1 MNQATHDKIVSFIWG
16 IADDVLHDPFKRGKY
31 QAIVAFSGEHEY
43 GGAKMSKASLNGFS
57 SSDIAEKSQTDPY
70 RFVTT
75 TAPRCWPRRPTRTS
89 CST

>member
-43 GGAKMSKASLNGFS
+43 GGAKTLGS
-57 SSDIAEKSQTDPY
+57 
-70 RFVTT
+70 V
-75 TAPRCWPRRPTRTS
+75 PTRSLIEQT
-89 CST
+89 CRGYALAGLVR